1 MSKNE
6 IEVEKIENVSRSLDI
21 LVRKMHTFKDKP
33 DAVFKTSLPLIV
45 KDLCKSWNELINNEK
60 NGERNESREY
70 PPENRV

>member
-45 KDLCKSWNELINNEK
+45 TDLCKSWNDLIKNEK
-60 NGERNESREY
+60 GERNEPREY